1 MTRVF
6 VARMVGLPVL
16 GPDGENIGR
25 VRDAVSAVSVG
36 PRPAR
41 VLGLIVGVGSRRR
54 IFVPMLR
61 VTAIDAGAVTLS
73 TGQVNLRPFAQRP
86 NEVLVVGEM
95 LDAGVRVVDRAVDA
109 TVVDA
114 LMEHT
119 RSRDWLITRL
129 AVTERVGRLGRRG
142 PVQVLPWAA
151 VSGLSLAEEGQGTE
165 QLLATFEDMRSADVA
180 QALLDLPLRRRH
192 DVADGLDDERLADVL
207 EELPNVDQRDLLR
220 HLDSERA
227 ADVLEAMDPDDAAD
241 LLADLPDPES
251 EQLLGLMEPEDSQS
265 VRRLL
270 TYSADTAGGM
280 MTPEPIVLNP
290 DSTVAEALARV
301 RNPDITPAL
310 ASMVFVA
317 RPPSATPTGRYLGC
331 VHAQRLLREAPFEL
345 VAGVLDAEL
354 TRLHPDASLTEVT
367 RYFATYNLVCGPVID
382 ENDHLLG
389 AVTVDDVLD
398 HLLPEDWRTQD
409 PDPTT
414 TGGLRVPPSALPPAG
429 VDAATATAASPR
441 SSASRRPAPAR
452 RTRGGRRA

>member
-41 VLGLIVGVGSRRR
+41 VLGLVVGVGSRRR

-95 LDAGVRVVDRAVDA
+95 LDAGVRVVDRGVDA

-129 AVTERVGRLGRRG
+129 AVTERMGRLGRRG

-180 QALLDLPLRRRH
+180 QALLDLPQRRRH

-290 DSTVAEALARV
+290 DATVAEALARV
-301 RNPDITPAL
+301 QNPDITPAL

-354 TRLHPDASLTEVT
+354 TRLHPEASLTEVT

-429 VDAATATAASPR
+429 VDAATAPST
-441 SSASRRPAPAR
+441 SSASRRSAPTR